1 METVGSLGLKG
12 IYSFK
17 GDSRSLYGELLNVSD
32 IGLTYRYLSGKLSD
46 ILRRKFG
53 HLLARYR
60 LKNTGTT
67 AKSQ

>member
-1 METVGSLGLKG
+1 MGFIVLKG
-12 IYSFK
+12 TP
-17 GDSRSLYGELLNVSD
+17 GVSD